1 MRFPERCHRATALP
15 VFQTPSMP
23 PSVHARIMGR
33 QLEHS
38 YGQIQDI
45 AVKAIEGPSTS
56 LAGTQATGLSLPA
69 RMPGGLQNE

>member
-1 MRFPERCHRATALP
+1 
-15 VFQTPSMP
+15 
-23 PSVHARIMGR
+23 MGR